1 MQWEITILPFP
12 EVEVSETFVLIADK
26 ESITYLDSW
35 SLKRIFYEL
44 VTMYCGKFGMLS

>member
-1 MQWEITILPFP
+1 MF
-12 EVEVSETFVLIADK
+12 ETFVFMEGNT

-35 SLKRIFYEL
+35 SLKRIFYEF